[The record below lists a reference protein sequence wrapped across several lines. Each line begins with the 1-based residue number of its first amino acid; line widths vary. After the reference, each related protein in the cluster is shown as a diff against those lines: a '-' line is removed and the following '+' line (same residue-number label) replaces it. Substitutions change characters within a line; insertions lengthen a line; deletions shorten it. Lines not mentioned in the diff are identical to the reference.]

1 MKKSEKKCADIHG
14 FLKDFGTKEQ
24 CYNYL
29 NDLIWS
35 KGFTCSKCGHKVN
48 VEARKWYCRKC
59 QVCKCDESCTAHTL
73 FHNTKFPI
81 TKAFMM
87 IHQLTTLKKGM
98 STHELARQH
107 AVHQNKAWFF
117 YR

>member
-1 MKKSEKKCADIHG
+1 M
-14 FLKDFGTKEQ
+14 
-24 CYNYL
+24 
-29 NDLIWS
+29 
-35 KGFTCSKCGHKVN
+35 
-48 VEARKWYCRKC
+48 
-59 QVCKCDESCTAHTL
+59 
-73 FHNTKFPI
+73 